1 MLVLALIT
9 LVACTFV
16 AHVRCSDLRNPRKRA
31 HRHGDSKRVKKQ
43 MSWMKKYLK
52 DKTIKEEAKADKTSH
67 QLGQS
72 LVHRKKVMESRVKA
86 MMEKPLPPGFNTLG
100 LAFKLASR
108 GRKWS
113 MLPQTVYTKA
123 MVRYCTVFCYQ

>member
-1 MLVLALIT
+1 MLVLALIA

-16 AHVRCSDLRNPRKRA
+16 ARVRCSDLRNPRKRA

-43 MSWMKKYLK
+43 MSWMKKYLQ

-72 LVHRKKVMESRVKA
+72 LVHRVKVMESRVKT

-100 LAFKLASR
+100 LAFNLFTGEPGEK
-108 GRKWS
+108 
-113 MLPQTVYTKA
+113 
-123 MVRYCTVFCYQ
+123 MVDVATDTQKR